1 VCTWCRYCAKTGL
14 RNDFYA
20 NFLIE
25 HISRHFLDE
34 VSGPESVGVAG
45 SDITRRAKWVTSVVW
60 VLAHADHLAQIRTK
74 IIHTKIA
81 LHLVGDL
88 FERQVRSGQ
97 GLILSKSKFQRF
109 SFKFCCLQFYTSS
122 LQIQKLESEFAH
134 VSAVYI
140 NTNVNT
146 SRCHKT
152 IKKGKGDN
160 LQFLDATT

>member
-1 VCTWCRYCAKTGL
+1 VDRDKNDLLFYYYPLSTFGILPLLVVNGITVCTWCRYCAKTGL

-88 FERQVRSGQ
+88 FERDKWIRYFPNPNLKDFRSNFVVYNFTRVRYRY
-97 GLILSKSKFQRF
+97 K
-109 SFKFCCLQFYTSS
+109 
-122 LQIQKLESEFAH
+122 
-134 VSAVYI
+134 
-140 NTNVNT
+140 N
-146 SRCHKT
+146 
-152 IKKGKGDN
+152 
-160 LQFLDATT
+160 

>member
-88 FERQVRSGQ
+88 FERDRNG
-97 GLILSKSKFQRF
+97 FDTF
-109 SFKFCCLQFYTSS
+109 
-122 LQIQKLESEFAH
+122 QIQISKIFVQILLFTILHEF
-134 VSAVYI
+134 VTDTKI
-140 NTNVNT
+140 
-146 SRCHKT
+146 RK
-152 IKKGKGDN
+152 
-160 LQFLDATT
+160 